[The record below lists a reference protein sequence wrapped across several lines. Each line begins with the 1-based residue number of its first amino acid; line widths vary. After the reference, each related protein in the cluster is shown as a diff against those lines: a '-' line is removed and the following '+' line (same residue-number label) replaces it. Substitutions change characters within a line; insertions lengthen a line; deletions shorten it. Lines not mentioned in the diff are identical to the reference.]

1 MSRYQ
6 RDCHVCLGSKVDIGP
21 CSIGGLQ
28 RRMAKGLQIKPDGRH
43 WLGNLST
50 SHCATVEHPIVIRSV
65 LLIIIVAGLSVPNL
79 VCAQTPPSST
89 EMPMTG
95 MKPDRTVA
103 DKAGR
108 QMMRGERSG
117 AQEKAL

>member
-1 MSRYQ
+1 
-6 RDCHVCLGSKVDIGP
+6 
-21 CSIGGLQ
+21 
-28 RRMAKGLQIKPDGRH
+28 MAKGLQIKPDGRH

-108 QMMRGERSG
+108 QMMREKEAALRKKRSKCRDDAKRLKLSLLERRRFVRDCMFF
-117 AQEKAL
+117 